1 MQMGRN
7 FECIQHELARNLKRP
22 EVKNIVVAGIRP
34 LWPDCPPP
42 APARDE
48 KMPWV
53 LCHGEKKLIQVCSAG
68 DPKKEIPLPTVK
80 TKSPALKQRA
90 NSQKTSKIKT
100 QLKNFKKS

>member
-1 MQMGRN
+1 MQMGGN

-68 DPKKEIPLPTVK
+68 DPKKGDPPANGQNEIPGFK
-80 TKSPALKQRA
+80 TKS
-90 NSQKTSKIKT
+90 
-100 QLKNFKKS
+100 